1 MLQTV
6 LFQEESIFLLTH
18 KCNLREC
25 KQKKYDDIRK
35 NSFTGAFYKRSFWNL
50 EADLTRGEHLTA
62 HSLVIVDFG
71 FAVPGIIWDTAP

>member
-6 LFQEESIFLLTH
+6 LFQEKGTFLLTY
-18 KCNLREC
+18 KRNLREC
-25 KQKKYDDIRK
+25 KQKYDDIRK
-35 NSFTGAFYKRSFWNL
+35 NSFTGTFYKRNCWNL
-50 EADLTRGEHLTA
+50 EADLTRGEHLMA